1 MDDITPHGTRCMAD
15 PTMKDLLEAGVHFG
29 HQTRRWN
36 PKMRRFI
43 FAARSGIYLIDLQKA
58 LRQLKT
64 AQDLAREV
72 IMRGDGI
79 LFVCTKRQL
88 KQIVRAEAE
97 RCESF
102 YVTER
107 WLGGTLTNFH
117 TIKKQIKRLKD
128 IEQGQQE
135 GSFEFFTKKER
146 LRIDREREKLSRNLE
161 GIKRMT
167 RLPGALFVVDS
178 QRERI
183 AVAEARKLDIPVM
196 AIVDTNADPDLITV
210 PIPGNDDAIRSVS
223 VLTAAVVDEIAAA
236 RVQVPLRELTEESES
251 FTYST
256 EAAGQGDVDEHKKRR
271 RTRRKRR
278 PKPEAIVARLKETD
292 IPVEEPQNAD
302 SPEQPEPATVDV
314 AGAPAAPA
322 APAEGAAG
330 ESDA

>member
-1 MDDITPHGTRCMAD
+1 MAD
-15 PTMKDLLEAGVHFG
+15 PTLKDLLEAGVHFG

-43 FAARSGIYLIDLQKA
+43 FAERSGIYLIDLQKA
-58 LRQLKT
+58 LRQLKV

-88 KQIVRAEAE
+88 KQVVRAEAE

-183 AVAEARKLDIPVM
+183 AVAEARKLGVPVI

-210 PIPGNDDAIRSVS
+210 PIPGNDDAIRSVAI
-223 VLTAAVVDEIAAA
+223 LTGAVVDEIAMA
-236 RVQVPLRELTEESES
+236 RAQVPLRELTEESES

-278 PKPEAIVARLKETD
+278 PKPEAIVSRLKETD
-292 IPVEEPQNAD
+292 KPAEEPKNAD
-302 SPEQPEPATVDV
+302 SPEQSEPATVDA
-314 AGAPAAPA
+314 AGTPAASV
-322 APAEGAAG
+322 EGAAG